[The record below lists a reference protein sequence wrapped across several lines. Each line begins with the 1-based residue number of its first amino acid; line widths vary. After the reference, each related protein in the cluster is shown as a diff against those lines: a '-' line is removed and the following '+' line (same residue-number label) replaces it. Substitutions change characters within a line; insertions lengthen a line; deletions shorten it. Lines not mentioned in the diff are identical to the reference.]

1 MNEKNLLMKDPSR
14 NGGEN
19 LDNPKNRVIISA
31 YASSTGSK
39 VQMFDC
45 NFQPLESGDAPG
57 IEQEVCGYCVGA
69 DGSGMAKCRDMHIN
83 AMREASSQGKSYIYR
98 CNLGLDFWTC
108 PVYNEGRFYGALR
121 GSGYTAD
128 KTLLADTCGESC
140 NGAIPAEEFTRRVC
154 AFPEGDSEKLKS
166 LAELLLLCAES
177 FSAGGENYHRLLRL
191 RSEQQAAISAL
202 IDELAQKY
210 PEGTAFPGYPLD
222 KERQLIV
229 LIRRGDKAEAVKCL
243 NEVLAALVFCSRDNF
258 KHIQLRSLEL
268 AVLIARAGSDSGGS
282 ASDANVSYLRHIQ
295 DAKTVEDIA
304 CTLYSLVE
312 GITAQIASFQGIPH
326 ALAIR
331 KAEQFIRE
339 NLTRK
344 MSLGEIASIAGLSAP
359 YFSTIFKDEMGENL
373 SRYINR
379 LRVEKASRMLLETNL
394 SLSDISGEC
403 CFEDQSWFSKI
414 FKSFTGISPGKYRSQ
429 GGIAP
434 HM

>member
-1 MNEKNLLMKDPSR
+1 MNEKNLLTKDPSR

-19 LDNPKNRVIISA
+19 LDNSKNRVIISA

-39 VQMFDC
+39 VQIFDC
-45 NFQPLESGDAPG
+45 NFKPLESGDAPG
-57 IEQEVCGYCVGA
+57 VEQEVCCYCSGV
-69 DGSGMAKCRDMHIN
+69 DGGGMAKCRDMHIN
-83 AMREASSQGKSYIYR
+83 AMREASSQGTAYVYR
-98 CNLGLDFWTC
+98 CNLGLEFWIC

-128 KTLLADTCGESC
+128 KTLLAGKCGSAC
-140 NGAIPAEEFTRRVC
+140 NGAVPAEEFTRRVC
-154 AFPEGDSEKLKS
+154 AFPEGDSDKIKS

-177 FSAGGENYHRLLRL
+177 FSIGSENYHRLLRL
-191 RSEQQAAISAL
+191 RSEQQAAISEL

-210 PEGTAFPGYPLD
+210 PEGSAFPGYPLD

-229 LIRRGDKAEAVKCL
+229 SIRRGDKADAVKCL
-243 NEVLAALVFCSRDNF
+243 NEVLAALVFSSRDNF
-258 KHIQLRSLEL
+258 RHIQLRSLEL
-268 AVLIARAGSDSGGS
+268 AVLIARAGSDSGGNGFT
-282 ASDANVSYLRHIQ
+282 DANVTYLRHIQ

-304 CTLYSLVE
+304 CTLHSLVE
-312 GITAQIASFQGIPH
+312 STIAQITSFQGIPH

-331 KAEQFIRE
+331 KAERFIRE
-339 NLTRK
+339 TLTRK
-344 MSLGEIASIAGLSAP
+344 MSLGEIAGIAGLSAP

-394 SLSDISGEC
+394 SLSDISSEC

-414 FKSFTGISPGKYRSQ
+414 FKSFTGTSPGKYRSQ
-429 GGIAP
+429 GGAAP
-434 HM
+434 R